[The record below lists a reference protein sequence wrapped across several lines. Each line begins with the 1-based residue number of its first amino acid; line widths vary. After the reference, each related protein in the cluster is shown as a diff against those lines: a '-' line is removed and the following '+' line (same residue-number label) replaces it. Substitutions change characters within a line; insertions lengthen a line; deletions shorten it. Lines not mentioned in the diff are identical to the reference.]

1 MSASRFARFGYKS
14 ASEQLARNPV
24 VIDGGKPI
32 YGVLNA
38 VNLARQDKDTGYTPE
53 TTFAAVFD
61 AVEFAKAYPSDAR
74 QYLGKK
80 ARTLGKDFRV
90 VTIDSGQT
98 FVKVML
104 ETIQKG

>member
-1 MSASRFARFGYKS
+1 MSASRFAKFGYK
-14 ASEQLARNPV
+14 AAAAQLTRNPV
-24 VIDGGKPI
+24 VIDGGKPV

-38 VNLARQDKDTGYTPE
+38 VNLSRQDKDTGYTPE

-61 AVEFAKAYPSDAR
+61 AAEFAKAYPLDAS

-80 ARTLGKDFRV
+80 ARALGKDFRV
-90 VTIDSGQT
+90 VTIDNGQT
-98 FVKVML
+98 FAKVML